1 MRNER
6 GIALVFVLFLVTTI
20 SALAVSLTFLAQSET
35 FSSGNYRL
43 ATQARY
49 AAESGAQQAADFLL
63 DTVKYNPAT
72 AAPGIVDNN
81 ANDSPV
87 RWGGK
92 PIVLSSIPGVP
103 SNYPDLATQ
112 TAFNTTV
119 KGNLAAGGSTIA
131 FGAYA
136 TLMHEE
142 SFGDAYGGGN
152 TIVQTWQITSDGTI
166 NGVRTATVEITS
178 TIETPKVPAF
188 QYAAFAT
195 DNGCGALTFKGN
207 TGTDSYNSATLPAG
221 TAPTTCPTGT
231 TGPTCYKNS
240 GGDVGTNGNMLID
253 GGAVDVH
260 GNLST
265 PRTGVGACTAG
276 NVTALS
282 GALTVN
288 GGSPIQ
294 LPKAVS
300 LPTPSIPTPAPGG
313 SLKVNNSA
321 KVNSICTDLGLTA
334 ANCNV
339 DNSGAV
345 PVITL
350 QNTNNTP
357 LSLPEIDLS
366 AHANIVLMASSNP
379 AITNEYNFNALSLSG
394 GSSIGVSTPAPD
406 AKVVVRVSGKD
417 SSGSVI
423 DPAINF
429 DGGTYAAPIGTC
441 TTCSMYDAALLQFV
455 YGGSAS
461 VVMTGNS
468 AASATIYAPNAP
480 TLLKGTSDLYGAVVG
495 KTITVAGD
503 MNIHYDMQ
511 LQALAWT
518 HGAPMQTA
526 FSWKNKNN

>member
-1 MRNER
+1 MDMRNER

-49 AAESGAQQAADFLL
+49 AAESGAQKAADFLL
-63 DTVKYNPAT
+63 DTTQYNSAT
-72 AAPGIVDNN
+72 VAPGIVDETV
-81 ANDSPV
+81 SPV
-87 RWGGK
+87 TWGGQ
-92 PIVLSSIPGVP
+92 PVVLSTTAAKAH
-103 SNYPDLATQ
+103 YPDPATQ
-112 TAFNTTV
+112 AAFLAAV
-119 KGNLAAGGSTIA
+119 KGTLAAGSASID
-131 FGAYA
+131 FGASA
-136 TLMHEE
+136 TLIHEE
-142 SFGDAYGGGN
+142 RFGDAYGGGN
-152 TIVQTWQITSDGTI
+152 TIVQTWEITSDGTV
-166 NGVRTATVEITS
+166 NGVRPATVEITS

-188 QYAAFAT
+188 SYAAFAT
-195 DNGCGALTFKGN
+195 DNGCGALTFRGN
-207 TGTDSYNSATLPAG
+207 TGTDSYNSATLPTG
-221 TAPTTCPTGT
+221 TAPTTCPVGT
-231 TGPTCYKNS
+231 TGPSCYKTS
-240 GGDVGTNGNMLID
+240 GGDVGTNGNMTID
-253 GGAVDVH
+253 GGAVDVQ

-265 PRTGVGACTAG
+265 PRTGVGACSAG

-282 GALTVN
+282 GALAVN

-300 LPTPSIPTPAPGG
+300 LPTPSIPSPAAGG
-313 SLKVNNSA
+313 ALKVNNSS

-345 PVITL
+345 PVITF
-350 QNTNNTP
+350 QNTNTTP
-357 LSLPEIDLS
+357 LHLQEIDLS
-366 AHANIVLMASSNP
+366 AHAQIVLVASTNP
-379 AITNEYNFNALSLSG
+379 AITNEYDFNAISLSG

-417 SSGSVI
+417 TSGPI
-423 DPAINF
+423 DPAIDF

-441 TTCSMYDAALLQFV
+441 TTCSMYDATLLQFV
-455 YGGSAS
+455 YGGTST

-480 TLLKGTSDLYGAVVG
+480 ATLKGTADLYGAIVG
-495 KTITVAGD
+495 KTIEVVGS
-503 MNIHYDMQ
+503 MNIHYDQQ

-526 FSWKNKNN
+526 FSWRNKNN